1 MNNFSKREL
10 ILIVILMNLLGYY
23 LLFNIV
29 GIPIFNFINE
39 KKLYIEQLQAQEEIQ
54 KIENIKV
61 QADLASFK
69 NIINEI
75 ESLYNQLFSITNPE
89 NIHYFIN
96 NIANSTNIHIS
107 SIHIQEELENDIDDI
122 QEDLKEN
129 DEFLKNRV
137 KIYNI
142 NLELLGTYENKMKF
156 LKKIESLEK
165 AIAITGINFSNLG
178 NNYNS
183 KLNLKLYSIEK
194 ELEDTEFELK

>member
-1 MNNFSKREL
+1 M
-10 ILIVILMNLLGYY
+10 
-23 LLFNIV
+23 
-29 GIPIFNFINE
+29 
-39 KKLYIEQLQAQEEIQ
+39 QAQEEIQ

-122 QEDLKEN
+122 KEDLKEN
-129 DEFLKNRV
+129 NEFLKNRV